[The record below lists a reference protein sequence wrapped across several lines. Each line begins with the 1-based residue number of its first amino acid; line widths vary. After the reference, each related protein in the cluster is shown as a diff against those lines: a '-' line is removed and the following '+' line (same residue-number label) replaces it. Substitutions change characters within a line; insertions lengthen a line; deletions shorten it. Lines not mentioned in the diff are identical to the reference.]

1 MAPWLPAGFD
11 DRDDAVL
18 LPFAHPLVPCF
29 QKTIELTTIL
39 RRFLTH
45 SILKNNS
52 KDTSNSNVA
61 ILGSVNLDLCRWQ
74 ESLPDFLRWNK
85 WESTTKLL
93 MPVVAAL
100 QWVTH

>member
-11 DRDDAVL
+11 DRDDGLVTDH
-18 LPFAHPLVPCF
+18 AHPLVPCF
-29 QKTIELTTIL
+29 QKTVQLTTIV

-45 SILKNNS
+45 STS
-52 KDTSNSNVA
+52 KSDLEDASHTNIA
-61 ILGSVNLDLCRWQ
+61 ILGAINLDLCRWQ

-85 WESTTKLL
+85 WESTAKSM

-100 QWVTH
+100 Q